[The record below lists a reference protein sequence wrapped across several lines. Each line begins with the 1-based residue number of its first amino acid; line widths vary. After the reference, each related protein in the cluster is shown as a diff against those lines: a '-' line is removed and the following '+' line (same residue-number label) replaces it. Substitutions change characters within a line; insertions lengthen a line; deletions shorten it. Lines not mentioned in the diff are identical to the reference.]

1 MQSFFENEYPACPIC
16 GLSSRLMDDNM
27 KLNEHVDFCLSRGQ
41 IRKIQKEIECIE
53 DTTARAAKRRKSK

>member
-1 MQSFFENEYPACPIC
+1 
-16 GLSSRLMDDNM
+16 MDDNM